1 MNSNNAKQD
10 KNLIIRASAG
20 TGKTYRLTNRYI
32 KLLLDGA
39 KPQDILAVTF
49 MRKAA
54 GEIFDRVL
62 KRLADAAGSP
72 RGCAE
77 LSKAVYGDPA
87 VLTQEAARKT
97 LAAFVRNMH
106 RARISTIDSFFGQ
119 TAGSFAPELGFPI
132 GWKIVEKN
140 VLTRNRQR
148 AILEA
153 FSGGKEAETVKL
165 IYDFFKGE
173 AKRSLTEEI
182 DKILDDYTFL
192 FRESEKETEKNPWFT
207 VPDGKE
213 LSQREKDALIN
224 ELRAGLQETIDS
236 TPPEKRKVKFGDF
249 KKSCEELI
257 SFFSNGDYEK
267 LFGNALFDNLIV
279 LGTSDYKYSN
289 CVALAP
295 SLVTA
300 IKAMSEPIKL
310 TFFKLLKK
318 ETEATYQLIADI
330 DARLE
335 KIKSDSGEYGFDDI
349 TFHLSKLGAKY
360 KENLDYRLDNRTK
373 HILLDEFQD
382 TSYFQWKILE
392 PLTDAII
399 RSDASDNSFFC
410 VGDTKQSIYHWRGG
424 MPELFDRIETE
435 YKKSAG
441 RDSLV
446 ENYRSAPEI
455 MRAVNDVFGKIGSCK
470 PLNASDPKKKTE
482 YDIAKKNAVLEAAQ
496 NWNKFFEKHKVPEKN
511 GNRKGLVSLEEAPNF
526 ADRTPEEWQEFFGVP
541 VDAKNLKAAYAA
553 RRIRDIHN
561 AKPKASIGVLFRG
574 NDDLATLA
582 SLLKQMGVEVSQE
595 GGNPLATAASV
606 RAVLALLRVADHPGD
621 TAALARTATVPELL
635 DAVPEDIRPD
645 FERFAEGRGYLAAA
659 GEALSSWARGQVMT
673 LGLGGFVR
681 TLANRIL
688 PICDTREAEKLGAF
702 VKTAFRFEEEQAAA
716 GRLDSFI
723 SLTETKDVSLPG
735 DSNVHLVTIHKSKGL
750 EYDVVVLPELEPT
763 LTGSHTPEVVAHR
776 PGPTDAP
783 DTVFRYRNKK
793 IFSFLAP
800 DFPIAA
806 DTYFD
811 RWKADANESLNIL
824 YVAMTRARHELL
836 MITDA
841 RKVDKNGNKGAFSA
855 QSFQDIIRAQLDII
869 RAQLESKGDSGPEP
883 PLNIGENVFYRI
895 GNPDWYTLE
904 FGSGADTKEAAPPR
918 AAVKPFTPCAM
929 PQAGTAGSRAP
940 SHKDFHRVWVPAAV
954 KERGLVIH
962 ACFEQIEWLES
973 PLSDEEFEKIRCA
986 VRRELFAGKPLPA
999 NFDTYLEGF
1008 RRLCGEPQ
1016 VLESLSAAYYAKNYP
1031 GLTPR
1036 VFRERPY
1043 LTPLRGPGRKKGVI
1057 DRLVILFDGENAA
1070 AADIIDFKSDI
1081 EVHRGIDRDEY
1092 VRRMGYDR
1100 QLAEYRKYIR
1110 TAFSLDDDRIA
1121 TRLFFYGCDDEG
1133 KARTLP
1139 PCDVA
1144 RP

>member
-1 MNSNNAKQD
+1 MSPNDAKRNE
-10 KNLIIRASAG
+10 NLIIRASAG

-32 KLLLDGA
+32 KLLLDGV

-54 GEIFDRVL
+54 GEIFGRVL
-62 KRLADAAGSP
+62 KRLADAANSP
-72 RGCAE
+72 EECAE

-87 VLTQEAARKT
+87 VLTQETARKT

-106 RARISTIDSFFGQ
+106 RTRISTIDSFFGQ
-119 TAGSFAPELGFPI
+119 TAGSFAPELGFPF
-132 GWKIVEKN
+132 GWKIVEET
-140 VLTRNRQR
+140 VITRNRQR

-153 FSGGKEAETVKL
+153 FSGGKEAETTKL

-173 AKRSLTEEI
+173 ANRNLTKEI
-182 DKILDDYTFL
+182 DEILKDYTFL
-192 FRESEKETEKNPWFT
+192 LRESEKDAWFT
-207 VPDGKE
+207 VPVPDRKE
-213 LSQREKDALIN
+213 LSQREKDDLIN
-224 ELRAGLQETIDS
+224 DLRAGLQETIDNARPKYN
-236 TPPEKRKVKFGDF
+236 TDNLVKFGED
-249 KKSCEELI
+249 LI
-257 SFFSNGDYEK
+257 TSFSNGDDESIVNNTI
-267 LFGNALFDNLIV
+267 FGNAVSAGNNECKYGHIV
-279 LGTSDYKYSN
+279 LTPSF
-289 CVALAP
+289 VAAIQEMSKSIRLA
-295 SLVTA
+295 
-300 IKAMSEPIKL
+300 
-310 TFFKLLKK
+310 FFKLLKK

-360 KENLDYRLDNRTK
+360 KETLDYRLDNRTK

-392 PLTDAII
+392 PLTDAIV
-399 RSDASDNSFFC
+399 RGDRTENSFFC

-424 MPELFDRIETE
+424 MPELFDRIETK
-435 YKKSAG
+435 YKNSAV

-455 MRAVNDVFGKIGSCK
+455 MRAVNDVFGTIGSCD
-470 PLNASDPKKKTE
+470 PLNPPVPKKKTKE
-482 YDIAKKNAVLEAAQ
+482 TKYDATKKDAVREAAQ
-496 NWNKFFEKHKVPEKN
+496 NWNRFFEEHKVPEKN
-511 GNRKGLVSLEEAPNF
+511 ENRKGLVSLEEAPKF

-541 VDAKNLKAAYAA
+541 VDAENLKAAYAA

-635 DAVPEDIRPD
+635 GAVPEDIRPD
-645 FERFAEGRGYLAAA
+645 FGRFGEGRGYIAAA

-681 TLANRIL
+681 ALANRIL
-688 PICDTREAEKLGAF
+688 PICNTREAEKLSAF
-702 VKTAFRFEEEQAAA
+702 IKTAFRFEEEQAAA
-716 GRLDSFI
+716 GRLDRFI

-735 DSNVHLVTIHKSKGL
+735 DSNIHLVTIHKSKGL
-750 EYDVVVLPELEPT
+750 EYDVVVLSELEPK
-763 LTGSHTPEVVAHR
+763 LTGSQMSEVIAHR
-776 PGPTDAP
+776 PEPTDAP
-783 DTVFRYRNKK
+783 DAVFRRFRTKD
-793 IFSFLAP
+793 IFSFLAS

-806 DTYFD
+806 DTYFN

-824 YVAMTRARHELL
+824 YVAMTRAKHELL
-836 MITDA
+836 MITDT
-841 RKVDKNGNKGAFSA
+841 RKVDKKGNEEPFSA
-855 QSFQDIIRAQLDII
+855 QSFQDIL
-869 RAQLESKGDSGPEP
+869 RAQLELKGDPEPEP

-895 GNPDWYTLE
+895 GDPGWYASE
-904 FGSGADTKEAAPPR
+904 FGSEADAGEAAPPR
-918 AAVKPFTPCAM
+918 ATVKPFTPCAM
-929 PQAGTAGSRAP
+929 PQAGTADSRAP

-973 PLSDEEFEKIRCA
+973 PLSDEEFEKISCA
-986 VRRELFAGKPLPA
+986 VRRELFPGKPLPA
-999 NFDTYLEGF
+999 KFDTYLEGF
-1008 RRLCGEPQ
+1008 RRLCGNPQ

-1036 VFRERPY
+1036 VFRERAY

-1057 DRLVILFDGENAA
+1057 DRLVLLFDGEKAV

-1081 EVHRGIDRDEY
+1081 EVRSDTDRDGY
-1092 VRRMGYDR
+1092 VCRMGYDR

-1110 TAFSLDDDRIA
+1110 AMFNLSEDCVA
-1121 TRLFFYGCDDEG
+1121 TRLFFFGCDSDG
-1133 KARTLP
+1133 NAHALP
-1139 PCDVA
+1139 PHEVA

>member
-72 RGCAE
+72 EECAE

-87 VLTQEAARKT
+87 VLTQEAVRKT

-132 GWKIVEKN
+132 GWKIVEES
-140 VLTRNRQR
+140 VLTQNRQR

-182 DKILDDYTFL
+182 DNILDDYTFL
-192 FRESEKETEKNPWFT
+192 FRESEKDVWFT
-207 VPDGKE
+207 VPEQDQKE
-213 LSQREKDALIN
+213 LSSQDKNALID
-224 ELRAGLQETIDS
+224 ELRAGAQETMDS
-236 TPPEKRKVKFGDF
+236 IPPEKRNSNTDKFA
-249 KKSCEELI
+249 KCAETLI
-257 SFFSNGDYEK
+257 SAFSNDDYDGVVGNT
-267 LFGNALFDNLIV
+267 LFQGVVFSPDD
-279 LGTSDYKYSN
+279 SYKYSTSKID
-289 CVALAP
+289 LSP
-295 SLVTA
+295 SFRAA
-300 IKAMSEPIKL
+300 IKAMSESIKL
-310 TFFKLLKK
+310 TLFKLLKK

-399 RSDASDNSFFC
+399 RSDAPDNSFFC

-435 YKKSAG
+435 YKSSAG

-455 MRAVNDVFGKIGSCK
+455 MRAVNDVFGTIGSCE
-470 PLNASDPKKKTE
+470 PLNPPVPKKKTKE
-482 YDIAKKNAVLEAAQ
+482 TKYASTKKEAVREAAL
-496 NWNKFFEKHKVPEKN
+496 NWNKFFEEHKVPEKN

-526 ADRTPEEWQEFFGVP
+526 ADRTPEEWQDFFGVP
-541 VDAKNLKAAYAA
+541 VDDAKDLQAAYAA

-561 AKPKASIGVLFRG
+561 AKPKASIGVLFRKG
-574 NDDLATLA
+574 KKLEKVA

-635 DAVPEDIRPD
+635 GAVPEDIRPD
-645 FERFAEGRGYLAAA
+645 FERFAEGSEYLAAA
-659 GEALSSWARGQVMT
+659 GESLSSWARGQVMT

-688 PICDTREAEKLGAF
+688 PICNTREAEKLGAF

-716 GRLDSFI
+716 GRLDRFI

-735 DSNVHLVTIHKSKGL
+735 DSSIHLMTIHKSKGF
-750 EYDVVVLPELEPT
+750 EYDVVVLPELEPI
-763 LTGSHTPEVVAHR
+763 LIDDRFAPKVVAHR
-776 PGPTDAP
+776 QGPTDAP
-783 DTVFRYRNKK
+783 DAVFRNRSEG
-793 IFSFLAP
+793 IFSLLVP

-836 MITDA
+836 MITET
-841 RKVDKNGNKGAFSA
+841 RGVDSNGKPKKFSA
-855 QSFQDIIRAQLDII
+855 QSFQDILRI
-869 RAQLESKGDSGPEP
+869 QLESKGDPEPEP

-1110 TAFSLDDDRIA
+1110 TAFDLDDDRVA

>member
-153 FSGGKEAETVKL
+153 FNDGKEAETVKL

-182 DKILDDYTFL
+182 DKILDKYTYL

-213 LSQREKDALIN
+213 PSQREKDALIN
-224 ELRAGLQETIDS
+224 ELRAGLQETIDNARAKKYK
-236 TPPEKRKVKFGDF
+236 TDNLVKFG
-249 KKSCEELI
+249 EGLI
-257 SFFSNGDYEK
+257 TSFSNGDDESIVSNTI
-267 LFGNALFDNLIV
+267 FCNAVSAGNDECKYGHIV
-279 LGTSDYKYSN
+279 LAPGF
-289 CVALAP
+289 VA
-295 SLVTA
+295 A
-300 IKAMSEPIKL
+300 IQEMSKSIKL
-310 TFFKLLKK
+310 SQFKLLKK

-455 MRAVNDVFGKIGSCK
+455 MRAVNDVFGAIGSCE
-470 PLNASDPKKKTE
+470 PLIASDPKKKTE

-496 NWNKFFEKHKVPEKN
+496 NWNKFFEKHEVPEKN

-541 VDAKNLKAAYAA
+541 VDANNLKAAYAA

-635 DAVPEDIRPD
+635 GAVPEDIRPD

-716 GRLDSFI
+716 GRLDRFI

-763 LTGSHTPEVVAHR
+763 LTGSRTPEVVAHR

-800 DFPIAA
+800 DFPIAV

-824 YVAMTRARHELL
+824 YVAMTRAKHELL

-841 RKVDKNGNKGAFSA
+841 RKVDKNGNKEAFSA
-855 QSFQDIIRAQLDII
+855 QSFQDIIRAQL
-869 RAQLESKGDSGPEP
+869 ESEGDSGPEP

-1110 TAFSLDDDRIA
+1110 TAFDLDDDRVA